1 MESDDRLWAAL
12 ERAKMA
18 NKAGKLT
25 VTREVTGA
33 EKADKAAE
41 TRRLRSYMDRMH
53 KKRIQRSREAGL

>member
-1 MESDDRLWAAL
+1 MSSDDRLWAAL
-12 ERAKMA
+12 ERSRMA

-33 EKADKAAE
+33 DKAEKAAE

-53 KKRIQRSREAGL
+53 KKRIHRSREAGL